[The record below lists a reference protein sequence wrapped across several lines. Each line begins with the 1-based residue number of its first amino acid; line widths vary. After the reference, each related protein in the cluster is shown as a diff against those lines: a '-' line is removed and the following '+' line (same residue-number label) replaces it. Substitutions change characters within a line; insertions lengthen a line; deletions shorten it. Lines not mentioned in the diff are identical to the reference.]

1 MEFNQ
6 DKHSL
11 KTTVTVLDTVA
22 EQLTDVDLTLPDYCP
37 DIDKILKCTLT
48 PKIQSKILSGGQLQV
63 EGFCVV
69 NVLYVESTKKSIR
82 CCEQSVNFSQSFSL
96 KETPENPV
104 IITKTKSE
112 YINCRAL
119 SPRRLVMHGA
129 FSLYAK
135 VLSSIETNIYTPK
148 SENKLETN
156 VLSVKSVNLVSLCQ
170 EQFNISEEIAVGDK
184 PAVEAILHSSVSVN
198 ITDSKAVT
206 GKLMV
211 NGEINL
217 KMLYITD
224 VESGD
229 TAKIDYILP
238 FNQIIDCEGIDEN
251 TVNCL
256 NCEVMSYDIRL
267 KNDVVSEKP
276 SVLLDLKI
284 CITEEGYVTSD
295 ENIIIDAYSV
305 EYNTRPR
312 FDNISIIS
320 DISCINDS
328 HIEKTSVGISD
339 GKISKIIN
347 IYSDYI
353 NADCSF
359 ADGILKANGKMNICI
374 LALNEDNIPVFIE
387 RNIDYSHNINA
398 ESDYN
403 NILAVYPRV
412 ASISYRLADDNNVEL
427 RCEIK
432 ASRFASSKMTVRA
445 VEDVDVYE
453 DKPIKADSC
462 ALTLYFAEKG
472 EMLWD
477 IAKAH
482 NTRLDLLIEE
492 NNAEKQVVDAPCML
506 LIPRV

>member
-11 KTTVTVLDTVA
+11 KTAVTVLDTVA
-22 EQLTDVDLTLPDYCP
+22 EQLADVDLTLPDYCP

-48 PKIQSKILSGGQLQV
+48 PKIQSKTLSGGQLQV

-82 CCEQSVNFSQSFSL
+82 CCEQTVNFSQSFSL

-129 FSLYAK
+129 FSLYAR
-135 VLSSIETNIYTPK
+135 VLSSSETRIYTPK
-148 SENKLETN
+148 SDKLLETN
-156 VLSVKSVNLVSLCQ
+156 MLNVKCVNLVSLCQ
-170 EQFNISEEIAVGDK
+170 EQFSISEEIGVGDK
-184 PAVEAILHSSVSVN
+184 PAVEAVLHSAVSVN

-206 GKLMV
+206 GKLMI

-217 KMLYITD
+217 KMLYISD
-224 VESGD
+224 VESGE
-229 TAKIDYILP
+229 TAKLDYILP

-256 NCEVMSYDIRL
+256 NCEIMSYEIRL
-267 KNDVVSEKP
+267 KNDVMSEKP

-284 CITEEGYVTSD
+284 CITEEGYVVSN
-295 ENIIIDAYSV
+295 ENIVVDAYSV
-305 EYNTRPR
+305 EYQTRPQ
-312 FDNISIIS
+312 FDNLPVIG
-320 DISCINDS
+320 DVSCINDN
-328 HIEKTSVGISD
+328 HIEKSAVGISD

-347 IYSDYI
+347 IYSDHI
-353 NADCSF
+353 TSECSF
-359 ADGILKANGKMNICI
+359 EDGMLKSSGKMNICI
-374 LALNEDNIPVFIE
+374 LALNEDNVPVFIE
-387 RNIDYSHNINA
+387 RNIDYSNKIA
-398 ESDYN
+398 TESDYN
-403 NILAVYPRV
+403 SILSVQPRV

-432 ASRFASSKMTVRA
+432 TQITASNKMTVRA
-445 VEDVDVYE
+445 VQEVDIYE
-453 DKPIKADSC
+453 DKPIKSDDC

-472 EMLWD
+472 EALWD

-482 NTRLDLLIEE
+482 NTRLDMLLEE
-492 NNAEKQVVDAPCML
+492 NSAEKQIVEAPCML